1 MKRVLLLSLL
11 LLALTGCF
19 LKSVNPLVTTE
30 TATVLDGLDNT
41 WQSEDQRWTFIN
53 DPVTL
58 PQMELQGSMFSG
70 SVSLESGGGSTIFGD
85 ENIYLIIHEDL
96 QSTSIDTT
104 LFVGYIGDFD
114 GDYFLDLSLL
124 STGAENEPFKSSHLF
139 PVHSFSRVSITDT
152 ELAIEFFKDQW
163 IKEQI
168 LDNRVRI
175 KHERVME
182 GPLADEYSI
191 LITAGTPE
199 LRQFV
204 LKYKSDENAFEDAIE
219 LNKVVNEI

>member
-1 MKRVLLLSLL
+1 MKRTIVFLLILFSVS
-11 LLALTGCF
+11 GCF

-30 TATVLDGLDNT
+30 SAITVEGLHNT
-41 WQSEDQRWTFIN
+41 WESEDQRWTFIN
-53 DPVTL
+53 DPVSL
-58 PQMELQGSMFSG
+58 PELNMEGPSFSG
-70 SVSLESGGGSTIFGD
+70 SITLESGGGATIFED
-85 ENIYLIIHEDL
+85 EHIYLIVHENL
-96 QSTSIDTT
+96 EKAQPDTT
-104 LFVGYIGDFD
+104 LFVGYIGDFE

-124 STGAENEPFKSSHLF
+124 SIGSENDLFRSTHLF
-139 PVHSFSRVSITDT
+139 PVHSFSRLTIDD
-152 ELAIEFFKDQW
+152 EKLEIEFFKDRW

-182 GPLADEYSI
+182 GPMADEYSI

-204 LKYKSDENAFEDAIE
+204 TKYKSNERAFEDPLELFKVTDAI
-219 LNKVVNEI
+219 